1 MISCVDK
8 FELNISF
15 FSATY
20 EMMSCLPELNV
31 EQNSWIG
38 LIALVSSYFLGICSK
53 NCPKSLNVE
62 GCGKKKA
69 RKLHAA
75 RQTILVFHLCISEN
89 SIQDRILPNVINL
102 LVKYSI
108 VNVLVALRIQL

>member
-1 MISCVDK
+1 MLK
-8 FELNISF
+8 ELSEVI
-15 FSATY
+15 
-20 EMMSCLPELNV
+20 ECRRVWE
-31 EQNSWIG
+31 
-38 LIALVSSYFLGICSK
+38 
-53 NCPKSLNVE
+53 
-62 GCGKKKA
+62 KKA

-75 RQTILVFHLCISEN
+75 RLTILVFHLCISEN